1 MMKKGSTEQL
11 SVWESNPVFGRTDL
25 NPIETVAHVLPVY
38 KQRVGCGMVY
48 AGLEQ
53 WEVGVL

>member
-1 MMKKGSTEQL
+1 MKNRSTEQL

-25 NPIETVAHVLPVY
+25 NPIESVAHVLPVY
-38 KQRVGCGMVY
+38 ERRVGCGMVY